1 MKFVCRYTIYI
12 NMSVTPWPCQYK
24 PTSKIVETINES
36 IHAMVYACRIPAHFE
51 LNSIRFNPLLF
62 IYLIML

>member
-24 PTSKIVETINES
+24 PTSKIVEIISES
-36 IHAMVYACRIPAHFE
+36 THAMVYACWIPTFLE
-51 LNSIRFNPLLF
+51 LNPVGLN
-62 IYLIML
+62 